1 MREHFWAIL
10 GMAWGIGLTV
20 AVFKYVIPVI
30 SPETIPAV
38 PVDYDTRTM
47 AQKAAC
53 DFCQAVQLVDDCSIV
68 RDDFN
73 NALFNA
79 LDSQDDYLYDHLVEV
94 KMVVWKH
101 LDCGKDGNEIV
112 KEN

>member
-20 AVFKYVIPVI
+20 AIFKYIVPIV
-30 SPETIPAV
+30 SPETLPTT

-53 DFCQAVQLVDDCSIV
+53 GFCQAVQLVDDCSIV
-68 RDDFN
+68 RDDFD
-73 NALFNA
+73 NALFEA
-79 LDSQDDYLYDHLVEV
+79 LDSKDNYLYDHLVEV
-94 KMVVWKH
+94 KTVVWKN
-101 LDCGKDGNEIV
+101 LDCGKDKAQVVEKN
-112 KEN
+112 